1 MVEFVE
7 GCVNFFCFFEPLQ
20 KKANDQGVSPPKKM
34 SLTHDLYE
42 IANTKDRD
50 LLPLERV
57 RVPGQRKRRSSPSSL
72 LRVVDNQ
79 YDEDDHRQPQSS
91 STSRHHTDEDK
102 DAAATSPGGTLISRL
117 NSMQSSEEDA
127 DWLRSLGNGNYLPR
141 SVVSAERRREKKR
154 EEEEERKERRGQE
167 EEEEKGER
175 LLAAINRM
183 EKYLTRDIM
192 LQELASI
199 DNVQSVTTKK
209 TMKTSS
215 TETAAIYDTS
225 TDSGEVASGS
235 AYNSTAERT
244 WLEREKERLYL
255 IAATSGEESMLSMD
269 VEGYGTSALLS
280 LPTNGSSTM
289 TTMTTMTEAEQK
301 FYADDITTSL
311 GLPLFPQEHRSKK
324 QKPTL
329 IGESEVSVKNLPTL
343 LSSSKKKSGSGS
355 GSGSGALPSS
365 FAMPEGMVHAVSN
378 VPPFR
383 GKLQKHSLKRGDW
396 VAEGE
401 VLMTE
406 ERREAIKAASS
417 NVQPPFWNPNGTT
430 TVVQYGRDGHQ
441 EEKTV
446 VRYDYEC
453 VCCFVIVCCLLSL
466 LLQYLTSIT
475 FEILFLVLSPSP
487 LLLHQVRGRT
497 CGSRHSGDSSW
508 AHVTFGYLQTLG
520 CTRSLDGC
528 KNSTSLSHVHGKK
541 RVSNVSSCQW
551 YSRKVS

>member
-1 MVEFVE
+1 
-7 GCVNFFCFFEPLQ
+7 
-20 KKANDQGVSPPKKM
+20 M

-42 IANTKDRD
+42 IASTKDRD

-72 LRVVDNQ
+72 LRVVDKNVSDHDD
-79 YDEDDHRQPQSS
+79 DEHRQP
-91 STSRHHTDEDK
+91 SRHHTDEDK
-102 DAAATSPGGTLISRL
+102 DTAATSPGATLVSRL

-141 SVVSAERRREKKR
+141 SVVSAERREKKR

-225 TDSGEVASGS
+225 TDSGEAASGS
-235 AYNSTAERT
+235 TYNSTAERT

-280 LPTNGSSTM
+280 LTTNGSSTM
-289 TTMTTMTEAEQK
+289 TTMTAMTEAEQK
-301 FYADDITTSL
+301 FYDDDITTSL

-343 LSSSKKKSGSGS
+343 LSSSKKKSGS

-453 VCCFVIVCCLLSL
+453 VCCFALFVACFLCCCNIYLTPITFGNNYSNTFVPFSPSSSSGTRQNMRL
-466 LLQYLTSIT
+466 LLFRQLFVGTCHAWT
-475 FEILFLVLSPSP
+475 FSNLGVHEIVGWL
-487 LLLHQVRGRT
+487 
-497 CGSRHSGDSSW
+497 
-508 AHVTFGYLQTLG
+508 
-520 CTRSLDGC
+520 
-528 KNSTSLSHVHGKK
+528 
-541 RVSNVSSCQW
+541 
-551 YSRKVS
+551 